1 MCQQHIDEHCPA
13 EVMCLRSIRGK
24 QAIKVLLRFTQQL
37 KPKMQVKAECTSTE
51 IHSSIPVSTSLLYTD
66 MDMFYRQEKGQPQT
80 AKAQYRLLMVESE
93 E

>member
-1 MCQQHIDEHCPA
+1 
-13 EVMCLRSIRGK
+13 
-24 QAIKVLLRFTQQL
+24 
-37 KPKMQVKAECTSTE
+37 MQVKAECTSTE